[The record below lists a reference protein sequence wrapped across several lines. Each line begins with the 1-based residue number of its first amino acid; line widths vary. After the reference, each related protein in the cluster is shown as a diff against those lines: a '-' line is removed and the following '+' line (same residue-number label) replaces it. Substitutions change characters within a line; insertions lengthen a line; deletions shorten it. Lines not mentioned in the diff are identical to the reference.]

1 MKTEIIAFVVKD
13 MDESGIRIVNAE
25 WREDNANWISFFTN
39 DSPFRQFA
47 VGTDWFRTEEEAR
60 AQIERVRTLRVE
72 VKERELQS
80 IRAKVFEVRDER

>member
-1 MKTEIIAFVVKD
+1 MKTHVIAFVVRD
-13 MDESGIRIVNAE
+13 MDEYGIRIVNAE
-25 WREDNANWISFFTN
+25 WDGNNADWISFSTK
-39 DSPFRQFA
+39 DSNFKQYA

-80 IRAKVFEVRDER
+80 IKEKIFEVCDER